1 MSDERIKKIIVD
13 YQSRPNKELMEA
25 MDHLQ
30 NDYEETKKLI
40 IKLTHHLDGTEN
52 IYNKILKEYKKR
64 NK

>member
-1 MSDERIKKIIVD
+1 MDENKIKKVIVD
-13 YQSRPNKELMEA
+13 YQSSPNKDLIEA

-40 IKLTHHLDGTEN
+40 IKLTRHLDGTEM

-64 NK
+64 TK